1 MDPWS
6 AIMLATMA
14 YNAYDAYDQKQQRP
28 AKVKYGANQ
37 LATGKGNPDYIENP
51 NYIKAAMQGGIGGA
65 QLATALTGGSPWENM
80 GDYGDGF
87 ETGNEFNVA
96 TSNTRRPGPQYPQSK
111 ANLRMDPTLST
122 RYNPEPLGI
131 N

>member
-37 LATGKGNPDYIENP
+37 IATGRGNPDYIENP

-65 QLATALTGGSPWENM
+65 QLATALTGGSPWDDMWDKKTHVPTPQEQQTWGPRQAYASPQTNP
-80 GDYGDGF
+80 DGF
-87 ETGNEFNVA
+87 NYMRF
-96 TSNTRRPGPQYPQSK
+96 
-111 ANLRMDPTLST
+111 DPT
-122 RYNPEPLGI
+122 I
-131 N
+131 NR